1 MLVVDLDI
9 SDPAVAAELLALQ
22 RSSYAVEAALI
33 GSDEIPPLHES
44 LEELRDAP
52 LQWRGIR
59 MDGCIVAAIAFTGD
73 GTIIDIDRLVVAPRW
88 FRRGLASG
96 LLGTFDGHEAIT
108 VATGTDN
115 TPAHFLY
122 ARHGFVAAGT
132 STPVPGLSV
141 THFVR
146 NRRE

>member
-9 SDPAVAAELLALQ
+9 SDPAVAAEVHALQ

-33 GSDEIPPLHES
+33 GSSEIPPLHES
-44 LEELRDAP
+44 LDELVDAS

-59 MDGCIVAAIAFTGD
+59 MDGGLAAAIAFTGD
-73 GTIIDIDRLVVAPRW
+73 DTNVDIDRLVVAPGW
-88 FRRGLASG
+88 MRRGLASS
-96 LLGTFDGHEAIT
+96 LLATLEGNQTIT
-108 VATGTDN
+108 VSTGTGN
-115 TPAHFLY
+115 APAHGLY
-122 ARHGFVAAGT
+122 LRHGFVVAGT

-146 NRRE
+146 NRDE